1 MQTREAEVAATVH
14 LVASEIADATGES
27 PTDEAIL
34 TEVMEWKRN
43 KKPALSEEE
52 LLNTIH
58 SLAMLGWLER
68 SPTASGRR
76 STRPHSAGSGERQA
90 RQ

>member
-1 MQTREAEVAATVH
+1 VH
-14 LVASEIADATGES
+14 LVASEIADATGEP

-52 LLNTIH
+52 VLNTIH
-58 SLAMLGWLER
+58 SLAMLGWLEI
-68 SPTASGRR
+68 T
-76 STRPHSAGSGERQA
+76 HSERTQIDEA
-90 RQ
+90 ALVGF